1 MAGRKQVGGK
11 AVLGLTPPVPESLLG
26 AGADKGVIWDGKCLH
41 SNGDTLVLVRII
53 SRVAKQM
60 KK

>member
-11 AVLGLTPPVPESLLG
+11 AVLGLTSPAPKSLLG

-41 SNGDTLVLVRII
+41 STGDTLVLVRII
-53 SRVAKQM
+53 SLVAKKM

>member
-1 MAGRKQVGGK
+1 MGGK
-11 AVLGLTPPVPESLLG
+11 AVLGLTSPAPESLLG

-41 SNGDTLVLVRII
+41 STGNTLVPVRII

>member
-11 AVLGLTPPVPESLLG
+11 AVLGLTSPAPESLLG

-53 SRVAKQM
+53 SWVAKQM